1 MTPNQEIDLLDLK
14 TYLSEKCDLINSSLD
29 QFLPEESSFPEIIYK
44 AMRYSV
50 LNGGKRIRP
59 ILSLAGC
66 EAVGGD
72 QNMALPTGC
81 AIELIHAFSLIHDD
95 LPALDNDDL
104 RRGQPT
110 NHKVFGEAIA
120 ILAGDALFARAFEI
134 IAGRTMGVSAE
145 RILDVTRRI
154 AAAAGTS
161 GMVVGQV
168 VDIICEGA
176 QVQADT
182 LAFMHKNKTGAII
195 EASVVSGGI
204 LGGGSDSQ
212 IEALSAYGWMIGQA
226 FQITD
231 DILDIEGDEDKIGK
245 PVGSDIRN
253 EKTTYPSL
261 YGLDKSRELAKQ
273 AVIKALTSISQ
284 FDDKAEPLRLIARYI
299 IERKS

>member
-1 MTPNQEIDLLDLK
+1 MYANLK
-14 TYLSEKCDLINSSLD
+14 TYLSEKCELIDAALD
-29 QFLPEESSFPEIIYK
+29 QYLPEESIYPEIIYK

-50 LNGGKRIRP
+50 FNGGKRIRP
-59 ILSLAGC
+59 ILSLAAC

-72 QNMALPTGC
+72 QNLAMPAGC

-104 RRGQPT
+104 RRGKPT
-110 NHKVFGEAIA
+110 NHKMFGEAIA

-134 IAGRTMGVSAE
+134 IASRTIGVPHE

-168 VDIICEGA
+168 VDIICEGET
-176 QVQADT
+176 VPADT
-182 LAFMHKNKTGAII
+182 LVFMHKNKTGALI

-212 IEALSAYGWMIGQA
+212 IEALSTYGWMIGQA
-226 FQITD
+226 FQIHD
-231 DILDIEGDEDKIGK
+231 DILDIEGDEENLGK

-253 EKTTYPSL
+253 AKTTYPSL
-261 YGLDKSRELAKQ
+261 YGLEKSKELAIQ
-273 AVIKALTSISQ
+273 AISKALTSLSQ
-284 FDDKAEPLRLIARYI
+284 FDDKADPLRSIAHYI

>member
-1 MTPNQEIDLLDLK
+1 
-14 TYLSEKCDLINSSLD
+14 
-29 QFLPEESSFPEIIYK
+29 
-44 AMRYSV
+44 MRYSV
-50 LNGGKRIRP
+50 FNGGKRIRP

-66 EAVGGD
+66 EAVDGD
-72 QNMALPTGC
+72 QNMALPSGC

-110 NHKVFGEAIA
+110 SHKVFGEAIA

-134 IAGRTMGVSAE
+134 IADRTRGVPPD

-154 AAAAGTS
+154 AAAAGTG

-168 VDIICEGA
+168 VDIICEGE
-176 QVQADT
+176 QVPEDT
-182 LAFMHKNKTGAII
+182 LIFMHKNKTGALI
-195 EASVVSGGI
+195 EASVTAGGI
-204 LGGGSDSQ
+204 LGGGSDAQ
-212 IEALSAYGWMIGQA
+212 IEALSAYGWMVGQA

-231 DILDIEGDEDKIGK
+231 DILDIEGDEDKLGK

-261 YGLDKSRELAKQ
+261 YGLEKSRRLADQ
-273 AVIKALTSISQ
+273 AITKALDALCR
-284 FDDKAEPLRLIARYI
+284 FDSKAEPLRMIARYI
-299 IERKS
+299 LDRKS